1 MRHTDARQE
10 EDDWLQVPVLPSD
23 VSDVLVAGGV
33 ASVSVQT
40 HGAWGVW
47 GGRLT
52 ADRGL
57 VILTRLEDNGTGT
70 LPSV

>member
-1 MRHTDARQE
+1 MRHTEARQE
-10 EDDWLQVPVLPSD
+10 EDDWLQVPDLP
-23 VSDVLVAGGV
+23 SDVLVAGGV
-33 ASVSVQT
+33 AGVSVQA

-57 VILTRLEDNGTGT
+57 VILSRLQDNRTDT
-70 LPSV
+70 LLSV

>member
-33 ASVSVQT
+33 AGVSVQA

-57 VILTRLEDNGTGT
+57 VILSRLQDNGTDT
-70 LPSV
+70 LLSV